1 MLKIHNAN
9 EFFSPSMGRS
19 VVWLRAYGYIL
30 GILFVVFFLLFS
42 SASKAQIVQFSD
54 PRPITVQGDIA
65 FTYQQ
70 GKSEIWIIRNNCQLL
85 QNGRPIAE
93 AAEMSLWLE
102 YDQRP
107 VAGGV
112 NGSYC
117 LTVYMEGQVKASSS
131 LSKGFIRQKGDVSVQ
146 SSDPD
151 DFVWLGEFLL
161 FNRPQITFNVKR
173 STPGSMP
180 DLYWRAERC
189 RELQEKRETSAATRI
204 NSILSDQK
212 MQAAPVY
219 HAVGQNAT
227 SIMDSAGGY
236 ELDSAS
242 DGWGSNDDSVRL
254 GAGQRRITITPRND
268 GGVNTS
274 WNHYPETNQSV
285 ACVTGGV
292 TVLIENGDS
301 PDTLEISTDKLVI
314 WTSGMQALDLNGNRP
329 YSADQ
334 PIEFY
339 MEGNIVFKYDNRTD
353 DNRTDRGRMDDVRTV
368 RADRMFYDV
377 KNNRGT
383 ILNTEITTP
392 AEGYDGLL
400 RINADVVHQLDQW
413 KYYAKNAYI
422 TSSLMGKPSYR
433 IQMDDVYITD
443 QVTGKTDAATGY
455 LMTDENWAP
464 ISKHQ
469 QYITGKNTSIY
480 VSDTPIFRWPSMRTR
495 LERPTPYLSSL
506 RVGSDSV
513 YGFQMFTGWNAYE
526 LFSCV
531 NPPEGTDLTLHVD
544 PFSNRGIGHGADF
557 RFDRDLDYGLFS
569 GPIKGNIDF
578 WGIYDWGKDN
588 LGEGRRSVVPEV
600 RYRYKLF
607 GNFIHEFSNGLQL
620 TGEVGLISDRD
631 FMEEY
636 YRDDWYTKPTPQTR
650 IQLRQEIGNF
660 SWDVAVQGKVNGFY
674 TESQQIPRFDVY
686 WLGQSLMGDMLT
698 WYTAS
703 SAGLYNLSPASY
715 PEAPENQRFFDY
727 LSWEQGN
734 TGGRF
739 TTRHELDLPFQAGV
753 VKMVPYVMG
762 EAGWWG
768 ASETKSVDRFYGQ
781 VGVRASMPMWKAYP
795 CFNSD
800 LFDIHGLVHKVSFEA
815 EWYLGS
821 SSRNMADMPMYDML
835 DEQSIIQYRHM
846 FSETVFGGPIPWRF
860 DERSYALRSGL
871 GNHVTSPG
879 LEVLDDLHIIRF
891 NVNQRWQTKRR
902 SATPVDWI
910 TFNVGAT
917 LFPNAS
923 RDNFGKGLGLLN
935 YDFTWQLG
943 DRFAV
948 TSSGLWDFFDDGVH
962 SCSIGGR
969 LIKPGR
975 GELNAGVYWLSNPV
989 RNTVLYVNAKYWMS
1003 PKWHFSF
1010 GSEFDISGQGNIGQN
1025 FAITRVGESLIVR
1038 AGFYVDATRDD
1049 YGLTLTIEPRFIP
1062 KGSLSRSMG
1071 GVRPYGYYGLE

>member
-1 MLKIHNAN
+1 MIKIHNAA
-9 EFFSPSMGRS
+9 EFFSPSTGQS
-19 VVWLRAYGYIL
+19 VAGLRAYGYL
-30 GILFVVFFLLFS
+30 LKILFVVFVLLFCN
-42 SASKAQIVQFSD
+42 AAKAQIVQFSEQK
-54 PRPITVQGDIA
+54 PITVQGDVA

-70 GKSEIWIIRNNCQLL
+70 GKREVWIIRNNCQVLES
-85 QNGRPIAE
+85 GRPIAE
-93 AAEMSLWLE
+93 SAEMTLWLE

-107 VAGGV
+107 VAGGS

-117 LTVYMEGQVKASSS
+117 LTIYMEGQVKAAPS
-131 LSKGFIRQKGDVSVQ
+131 LSKGFINQKEGVAQ
-146 SSDPD
+146 SSDPND
-151 DFVWLGEFLL
+151 YVWLGEFLL
-161 FNRPQITFNVKR
+161 FNRPQITVNIKR
-173 STPGSMP
+173 STPGTTP
-180 DLYWRAERC
+180 ELYWRAQRC
-189 RELQEKRETSAATRI
+189 RELQEKRELSAATRV

-212 MQAAPVY
+212 TQVAPVY
-219 HAVGQNAT
+219 NPVGQNAN
-227 SIMDSAGGY
+227 SIMDYSAGEY
-236 ELDSAS
+236 EFSSAS
-242 DGWGSNDDSVRL
+242 DEWGTYDSNVQL
-254 GAGQRRITITPRND
+254 GAGQRRITLTPRYD
-268 GGVNTS
+268 SGANTS
-274 WNHYPETNQSV
+274 WKHYPETNQSV
-285 ACVTGGV
+285 AVVTGGI
-292 TVLIENGDS
+292 TVVIESGDS

-314 WTSGMQALDLNGNRP
+314 WTSGTQPLDLNGKQP

-339 MEGNIVFKYDNRTD
+339 MEGNIVFKHGNRLNDNQTNEDRTD
-353 DNRTDRGRMDDVRTV
+353 NGRTI
-368 RADRMFYDV
+368 RADRMFYDL
-377 KNNRGT
+377 KSNKGT

-400 RINADVVHQLDQW
+400 RINADTVHQLNQREF
-413 KYYAKNAYI
+413 YAKNAYI
-422 TSSLMGKPSYR
+422 TSSLMGKPTYR
-433 IQMDDVYITD
+433 IQMDDMYITD
-443 QVTGKTDAATGY
+443 QVSEDIDAITGKPKTDDYWIPAT
-455 LMTDENWAP
+455 
-464 ISKHQ
+464 KHQ
-469 QYITGKNTSIY
+469 QYVTGNNTSIY

-526 LFSCV
+526 LFNCI
-531 NPPEGTDLTLHVD
+531 NPPEGTDLTLHLD

-557 RFDRDLDYGLFS
+557 KFDRAIDYGLFS
-569 GPIKGNIDF
+569 GPIKGNVDF

-600 RYRYKLF
+600 KYRYKLF
-607 GNFIHEFSNGLQL
+607 GNFIHQFSNGLEL

-636 YRDDWYTKPTPQTR
+636 YRDDWYTKPTPRTR

-660 SWDVAVQGKVNGFY
+660 SWDVSVQGKVNGFY
-674 TESQQIPRFDVY
+674 TESQQIPRLDVY
-686 WLGQSLMGDMLT
+686 WLGESLLGDMLT
-698 WYTAS
+698 WYSAS
-703 SAGLYNLSPASY
+703 TAGLYNLSPGSY
-715 PEAPENQRFFDY
+715 PEAPENQQFFDY

-739 TTRHELDLPFQAGV
+739 TTRHELDLPFQLGA
-753 VKMVPYVMG
+753 VKLVPYLMG

-768 ASETKSVDRFYGQ
+768 ASETKSVDRFYSQ

-800 LFDIHGLVHKVSFEA
+800 LFDVHGLVHKVSFEA
-815 EWYLGS
+815 EWYIGF

-846 FSETVFGGPIPWRF
+846 FDKTVFGGPIPWRF

-879 LEVLDDLHIIRF
+879 LEILDDLHIVRL

-902 SATPVDWI
+902 SAVPVDWI
-910 TFNVGAT
+910 TLDAGVT

-923 RDNFGKGLGLLN
+923 RDNFGKGIGLLN

-948 TSSGLWDFFDDGVH
+948 TSSGMWDFFDDGIH
-962 SCSIGGR
+962 ACSVGGR

-975 GELNAGVYWLSNPV
+975 GELNAGVYWISNPV

-1010 GSEFDISGQGNIGQN
+1010 GSEFDITGQGNIGQN

-1038 AGFYVDATRDD
+1038 TGFYVDATRDD
-1049 YGLTLTIEPRFIP
+1049 YGFTLTIEPRFLP
-1062 KGSLSRSMG
+1062 KGSLSNSMG
-1071 GVRPYGYYGLE
+1071 GVRPHGYYGLE

>member
-9 EFFSPSMGRS
+9 EFFSPSTGQS
-19 VVWLRAYGYIL
+19 VAGLRAYGYLLRIL
-30 GILFVVFFLLFS
+30 SVVLVLLFCNG
-42 SASKAQIVQFSD
+42 AKAQVVQFSELK
-54 PRPITVQGDIA
+54 PLTVQGDVA

-70 GKSEIWIIRNNCQLL
+70 GKREIWIIRNNCQLL
-85 QNGRPIAE
+85 QSGRPIAE

-107 VAGGV
+107 VAGGS

-117 LTVYMEGQVKASSS
+117 LTIYMEGQVKATAS
-131 LSKGFIRQKGDVSVQ
+131 LSKGFINQKEVGAQ
-146 SSDPD
+146 SSDPND
-151 DFVWLGEFLL
+151 YVWLGEFLL
-161 FNRPQITFNVKR
+161 FNRPQITVNVKR
-173 STPGSMP
+173 STPGTMP
-180 DLYWRAERC
+180 ELYWRAERC
-189 RELQEKRETSAATRI
+189 RELQEKRETSAATKV

-212 MQAAPVY
+212 MQSAPVY
-219 HAVGQNAT
+219 APVGQSAA
-227 SIMDSAGGY
+227 SIVGAADGY
-236 ELDSAS
+236 ELGAAS
-242 DGWGSNDDSVRL
+242 DEWGASVMQIPL
-254 GAGQRRITITPRND
+254 GSGQRRIKVYPRSDSAANS
-268 GGVNTS
+268 S
-274 WNHYPETNQSV
+274 WKQYPETNQSV
-285 ACVTGGV
+285 ACITGGV
-292 TVLIENGDS
+292 TVVIDS
-301 PDTLEISTDKLVI
+301 DQSADSLEISTDKLVI
-314 WTSGMQALDLNGNRP
+314 WTYGLQTLDLDGVRP
-329 YSADQ
+329 HSAEQ
-334 PIEFY
+334 PIELY
-339 MEGNIVFKYDNRTD
+339 MEGNIVFRHGD
-353 DNRTDRGRMDDVRTV
+353 RTV
-368 RADRMFYDV
+368 RANRMFYDL

-400 RINADVVHQLDQW
+400 RIDADTVHQLNQREF
-413 KYYAKNAYI
+413 YAKNAYI

-433 IQMDDVYITD
+433 IQMDDVFIED
-443 QVTGKTDAATGY
+443 SVTEEIDASTG
-455 LMTDENWAP
+455 LRKIDANGVP
-464 ISKHQ
+464 VSKHQ
-469 QYITGKNTSIY
+469 QYINGKNTSIY
-480 VSDTPIFRWPSMRTR
+480 VSDTPIFRWPFMRTR

-526 LFSCV
+526 LFNWA
-531 NPPEGTDLTLHVD
+531 NPPQGTDLILHLD

-557 RFDRDLDYGLFS
+557 KFDRYLDYGLFS
-569 GPIKGNIDF
+569 GPIKGNLDF

-600 RYRYKLF
+600 KYRYKLF
-607 GNFIHEFSNGLQL
+607 GNFVHQFSNGLEL

-636 YRDDWYTKPTPQTR
+636 YRDDWYTKPTPKTR

-674 TESQQIPRFDVY
+674 TESQQIPRLDVY
-686 WLGQSLMGDMLT
+686 WLGESLLGDMLT

-703 SAGLYNLSPASY
+703 TAGLYNLSPASY
-715 PEAPENQRFFDY
+715 PEAPENQQFFDY

-739 TTRHELDLPFQAGV
+739 TTRHELDLPFQAGA
-753 VKMVPYVMG
+753 VKLVPYVMG

-781 VGVRASMPMWKAYP
+781 VGVRASLPIWKAYP
-795 CFNSD
+795 CFNSA
-800 LFDIHGLVHKVSFEA
+800 LFDVHGLVHKVSFEA
-815 EWYLGS
+815 EWYIGS

-846 FSETVFGGPIPWRF
+846 FQETVFGGPIPWRF

-902 SATPVDWI
+902 SAAPVDWI
-910 TFNVGAT
+910 TLNAGAT

-962 SCSIGGR
+962 ACSIGGR

-975 GELNAGVYWLSNPV
+975 GEINAGVYWISNPV

-1038 AGFYVDATRDD
+1038 TGFYVDATRDD
-1049 YGLTLTIEPRFIP
+1049 YGVTLTIEPRFIP
-1062 KGSLSRSMG
+1062 KGSLSNSMG
-1071 GVRPYGYYGLE
+1071 GIRPHGYYGLE